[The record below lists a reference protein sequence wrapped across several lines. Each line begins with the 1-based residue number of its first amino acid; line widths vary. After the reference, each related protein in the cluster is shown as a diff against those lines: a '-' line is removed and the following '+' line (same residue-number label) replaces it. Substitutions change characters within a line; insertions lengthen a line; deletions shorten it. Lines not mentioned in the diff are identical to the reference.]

1 MLSCLKFKFMEE
13 SHHKMAVICQE
24 TLRNPVHFRH
34 LYQHPSPVAFRHPGC
49 QLPLSCSYE
58 HLTSFNLKSLVII
71 PENVVTRIHIGDAFG
86 RCKQL
91 KAEKILK
98 IDAED
103 ANFLLD
109 TKIQLSSANLALL
122 YVGTDVSHI
131 LCSQITLHMF
141 VDSTLARN
149 Q

>member
-1 MLSCLKFKFMEE
+1 MLSCLKFKFMYE

-24 TLRNPVHFRH
+24 TLRNPVPFRH
-34 LYQHPSPVAFRHPGC
+34 FYQHPSLVAFRHPGC
-49 QLPLSCSYE
+49 QLLLSCSYE

-91 KAEKILK
+91 ILK
-98 IDAED
+98 LDAED
-103 ANFLLD
+103 ANFLQD

-141 VDSTLARN
+141 VDSTLAHN